1 MSWVCMCP
9 REHREIT
16 PACPDCLHERPK
28 TTTHEP
34 TSMYRLFGERVRP
47 QSSPS
52 DVCECGKTVREHIDE
67 FKRIAQ

>member
-1 MSWVCMCP
+1 
-9 REHREIT
+9 
-16 PACPDCLHERPK
+16 
-28 TTTHEP
+28 
-34 TSMYRLFGERVRP
+34 MYRLFGERVRP